1 MEWGFDL
8 TDFKSAESFKNLLRR
23 HKLASGYKR
32 VLKQFEGFEKER
44 YYHYTWSRK
53 GLKLITG
60 NNPLTGVYSIPNRR
74 QLDKGY
80 ASYIGIKGRDKDV
93 KALAMDIKKTARYIK
108 DESPGKRDFI

>member
-32 VLKQFEGFEKER
+32 VYQGKDQWKYYGWQR
-44 YYHYTWSRK
+44 MYHYTWSRK

-60 NNPLTGVYSIPNRR
+60 NNPLTKGR
-74 QLDKGY
+74 QLNKGY

-108 DESPGKRDFI
+108 GESPGKRDFI

>member
-32 VLKQFEGFEKER
+32 VYQGKDPWKNNM
-44 YYHYTWSRK
+44 YHYTWSRK